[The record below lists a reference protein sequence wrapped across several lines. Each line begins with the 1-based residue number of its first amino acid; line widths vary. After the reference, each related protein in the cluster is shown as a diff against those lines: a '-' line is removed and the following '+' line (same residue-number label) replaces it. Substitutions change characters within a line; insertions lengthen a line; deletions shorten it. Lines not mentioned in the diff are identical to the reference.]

1 MSSPAKVIELKVERV
16 RRNARAAAEKAV
28 LLRAGCCVQSPAL
41 GQAPATAELV
51 WLPMSAAERGDNGH
65 T

>member
-1 MSSPAKVIELKVERV
+1 MSSPAKVIELNPERA
-16 RRNARAAAEKAV
+16 RRNARAAAEKAM
-28 LLRAGCCVQSPAL
+28 LLPDGRRAQAPAL

-51 WLPMSAAERGDNGH
+51 WLSMSAAKRGDNGH